1 MRDFIQFLTAL
12 AVLAIVQYLALAL
25 GVALLVLL
33 LMAAVVHPRQTLQLL
48 ATVAALA
55 LACKAPAHCAAAIGA
70 AAAALTIVAHLS
82 QRRRQPI
89 AGLLPAPNAE
99 TQSEGWNNE
108 RPSPF

>member
-25 GVALLVLL
+25 GVVLLVLL

-48 ATVAALA
+48 ASV
-55 LACKAPAHCAAAIGA
+55 AAIGA
-70 AAAALTIVAHLS
+70 AAIALTVTAHLS

-99 TQSEGWNNE
+99 TRSEGWNNE
-108 RPSPF
+108 RPSPFW